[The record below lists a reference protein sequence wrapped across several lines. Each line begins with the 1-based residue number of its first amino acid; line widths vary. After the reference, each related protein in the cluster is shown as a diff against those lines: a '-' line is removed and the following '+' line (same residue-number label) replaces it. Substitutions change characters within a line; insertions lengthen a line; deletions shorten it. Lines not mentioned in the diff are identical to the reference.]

1 MCVCLCQSLPTN
13 SSTLLS
19 LLAHTQHAHADTSE
33 TDRREQFRLPV
44 PAPSV
49 KLIRLQLQDNSIIS
63 GSSTTENPSK
73 LQKLQWCNITE
84 HYCIPEFTRVW
95 AESTG
100 TMPSGQSSSQCL
112 RYTVVKTKRRN
123 GVAAVFLSCLAPI
136 LYVSQRISGAVLLNI
151 KLREAKFT
159 TKHCIVNTHLVI
171 LLISLR
177 RSCLLKIHTLKW
189 SN

>member
-19 LLAHTQHAHADTSE
+19 LLAHTQHADTSE